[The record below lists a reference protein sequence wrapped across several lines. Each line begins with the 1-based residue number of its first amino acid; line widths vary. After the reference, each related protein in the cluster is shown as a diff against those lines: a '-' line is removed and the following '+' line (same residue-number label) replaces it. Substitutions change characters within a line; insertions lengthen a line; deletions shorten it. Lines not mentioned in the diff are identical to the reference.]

1 MGPSLVADVLR
12 FLVDVPH
19 DGLNLQSLIGLQKG
33 WGASC
38 LLTVSIINHGIQ
50 FGKGEH
56 IDGFGIEVFAKLLQ
70 VVPFSDVAEEVI
82 LS

>member
-1 MGPSLVADVLR
+1 M
-12 FLVDVPH
+12 
-19 DGLNLQSLIGLQKG
+19 
-33 WGASC
+33 
-38 LLTVSIINHGIQ
+38 LTVSIINHGIQ

-56 IDGFGIEVFAKLLQ
+56 IDAFGIEVFAKLLQ